1 MMLGSRHLVK
11 QGGKAG
17 SSSLFLLSETNVIR
31 NKVFSR
37 IFWNRKVYLEL
48 FFLFSHWFILKKL
61 PKLLSTILIH
71 RSDYFK
77 KQL

>member
-48 FFLFSHWFILKKL
+48 IFFIQSLVHFKKVT
-61 PKLLSTILIH
+61 KTTFYH
-71 RSDYFK
+71 TYRSDYFN